1 MINNVKNAFDKAANE
16 YDQARKQ
23 IIPFMDIYYNTAVEL
38 TKQYKNPTIMDL
50 GAGTGILTQLL
61 HQTHPESSITLVDM
75 SHEML
80 SKARSKF
87 SSIDTFEYIEDN
99 YLTMKFPSNYDI
111 IISSLSI
118 HHLTDKQ
125 KQELYKKI
133 YDHLNKDGVF
143 INADEVHGPTD
154 KTEEMYKKLENEHL
168 YNQNLDKQK
177 ISEILE
183 RRKLD
188 KPATLSDTISW
199 YEEIGFKNVD
209 IFYKY
214 YRYFVIYGEK

>member
-154 KTEEMYKKLENEHL
+154 KTEQMYKKLENEHL

>member
-1 MINNVKNAFDKAANE
+1 LINNVKNAFDKAAND
-16 YDQARKQ
+16 YDLSRKQ

-38 TKQYKNPTIMDL
+38 TRQYENPTILDL

-61 HQTHPESSITLVDM
+61 HEVHPESSITLVDM

-87 SSIDTFEYIEDN
+87 ASIDKFEYIEDN
-99 YLTMKFPSNYDI
+99 YLTMEFPSSYDI

-125 KQELYKKI
+125 KQILYKKI
-133 YDHLNKDGVF
+133 YDHLNNDGVF

-154 KTEEMYKKLENEHL
+154 KTEQMYKELENEHL
-168 YNQNLDKQK
+168 YNQDISNQK
-177 ISEILE
+177 KSEILE

-188 KPATLSDTISW
+188 QPATLLDTISW
-199 YEEIGFKNVD
+199 YEEIGYKNVD